1 MAKETKTIHEKL
13 SVIQSTL
20 KAPKDLRNNFGNY
33 NYRSA
38 ESILEAV
45 KPILATNDCYIN
57 VSDELIY
64 LGDRFYVKAT
74 ATITDFTGS
83 SVQSTALARE
93 EESKKGMD
101 GAQVTGAASS
111 YARKYALNGL
121 LAIDDTKDADAT
133 NTHDKETTTT
143 AKPVEQVAP
152 TKVASATATVQT
164 NVGKGIGAVGSTT
177 SSVMQPN
184 TKFDKNEVD
193 PAKVKALEMFN
204 ALDKPTVLKY
214 LIKDAKMRYT
224 KIEDFV
230 EAEPIEKIREIYTKL
245 TVK

>member
-74 ATITDFTGS
+74 AKITDFTGD

-143 AKPVEQVAP
+143 AKPVEKVTP
-152 TKVASATATVQT
+152 TKPTVT
-164 NVGKGIGAVGSTT
+164 TITPNSGA
-177 SSVMQPN
+177 MQPN
-184 TKFDKNEVD
+184 TNFDKKEVD
-193 PAKVKALEMFN
+193 TAKVKALEMFN